1 MNKLVVATRNRG
13 KLKEIEAFLFGLV
26 GQVISAAD
34 LDGFSDTIED
44 GSTFEENA
52 LKKAREAM
60 IFSGLPALA
69 DDSGL
74 VVDCLNGQ
82 PGIFSARFAGVGS
95 TDTDNN
101 NKLLVELSGF
111 TEEQRQASFVCS
123 LAFVTPEGL
132 EKTFN
137 ARVLGHILL
146 EGRGDKGFGYDP
158 LFLVDLYGRTMSELS
173 IEEKNLIS
181 HRGQALKQFRNY
193 LEESGLGQM
202 Q

>member
-1 MNKLVVATRNRG
+1 MNKLLVATRNRG

-26 GQVISAAD
+26 GQVVSAAD
-34 LDGFSDTIED
+34 LDGFSDTTED

-82 PGIFSARFAGVGS
+82 PGIFSARFAGTGS
-95 TDTDNN
+95 TDTANN
-101 NKLLVELSGF
+101 NKLLVELDGF
-111 TEEQRQASFVCS
+111 PEEQRQASFVCF

-132 EKTFN
+132 EKTFS
-137 ARVLGHILL
+137 ARVLGHILS
-146 EGRGDKGFGYDP
+146 EGRGDNGFGYDP

-193 LEESGLGQM
+193 LEESELGHM
-202 Q
+202 K